1 MDDNK
6 KLICAA
12 AGALGALVAVS
23 ATVFAIKQHKKKQ
36 NAMLLEELDLCLD
49 GDDIAELANE
59 AEETKAPETAEEPK
73 AEEPT
78 ESAPVAEEKVEEEA
92 EEKTDNYILPD
103 SSKRILADSEVSG
116 LSKSELRLA
125 RNEIFARHGRMFDD
139 QELQDYFNS
148 KSWYRGTIRPED
160 FSESMLSETEK
171 ANIETIK
178 KYE

>member
-73 AEEPT
+73 VDEPT
-78 ESAPVAEEKVEEEA
+78 ESAPVAEEKT
-92 EEKTDNYILPD
+92 EKT
-103 SSKRILADSEVSG
+103 V
-116 LSKSELRLA
+116 
-125 RNEIFARHGRMFDD
+125 
-139 QELQDYFNS
+139 
-148 KSWYRGTIRPED
+148 
-160 FSESMLSETEK
+160 TEK
-171 ANIETIK
+171 TAKSTEKPVQCENTE
-178 KYE
+178 E

>member
-73 AEEPT
+73 AEEPKAEEPKAEEPT
-78 ESAPVAEEKVEEEA
+78 ESSPVAEEKVEEEA
-92 EEKTDNYILPD
+92 EEKT
-103 SSKRILADSEVSG
+103 EETV
-116 LSKSELRLA
+116 
-125 RNEIFARHGRMFDD
+125 
-139 QELQDYFNS
+139 
-148 KSWYRGTIRPED
+148 
-160 FSESMLSETEK
+160 TEK
-171 ANIETIK
+171 TAESTEKPVQCENTE
-178 KYE
+178 E

>member
-59 AEETKAPETAEEPK
+59 AEETKAED
-73 AEEPT
+73 PT
-78 ESAPVAEEKVEEEA
+78 ESAPVAEEKVEEKA
-92 EEKTDNYILPD
+92 EEKTEETVTE
-103 SSKRILADSEVSG
+103 KTADS
-116 LSKSELRLA
+116 
-125 RNEIFARHGRMFDD
+125 
-139 QELQDYFNS
+139 
-148 KSWYRGTIRPED
+148 
-160 FSESMLSETEK
+160 TEK
-171 ANIETIK
+171 PVQCENTE
-178 KYE
+178 E

>member
-12 AGALGALVAVS
+12 AGALGALIAVS
-23 ATVFAIKQHKKKQ
+23 ATVFAVKQHKKKQ

-78 ESAPVAEEKVEEEA
+78 ESTPVAEKRL
-92 EEKTDNYILPD
+92 KRKQKKRQKKLLQKKLPNQP
-103 SSKRILADSEVSG
+103 
-116 LSKSELRLA
+116 KSRYSA
-125 RNEIFARHGRMFDD
+125 KIQKN
-139 QELQDYFNS
+139 NC
-148 KSWYRGTIRPED
+148 
-160 FSESMLSETEK
+160 
-171 ANIETIK
+171 
-178 KYE
+178 

>member
-78 ESAPVAEEKVEEEA
+78 ESAPVAEEKVEEPAESEPVTEKKA
-92 EEKTDNYILPD
+92 EEKV
-103 SSKRILADSEVSG
+103 EE
-116 LSKSELRLA
+116 KSEEPA
-125 RNEIFARHGRMFDD
+125 ETPVAEKAD
-139 QELQDYFNS
+139 
-148 KSWYRGTIRPED
+148 
-160 FSESMLSETEK
+160 ETET
-171 ANIETIK
+171 E
-178 KYE
+178 E

>member
-59 AEETKAPETAEEPK
+59 AEETKA
-73 AEEPT
+73 EEPT
-78 ESAPVAEEKVEEEA
+78 ESAPVAEEKVEEKA
-92 EEKTDNYILPD
+92 EEKTEETVAE
-103 SSKRILADSEVSG
+103 KTA
-116 LSKSELRLA
+116 
-125 RNEIFARHGRMFDD
+125 
-139 QELQDYFNS
+139 
-148 KSWYRGTIRPED
+148 
-160 FSESMLSETEK
+160 ESTEK
-171 ANIETIK
+171 PVQCENTE
-178 KYE
+178 E

>member
-23 ATVFAIKQHKKKQ
+23 ATVFAIKQHKKKK

-78 ESAPVAEEKVEEEA
+78 ESAPVAEEKVEDKA
-92 EEKTDNYILPD
+92 EEKAEET
-103 SSKRILADSEVSG
+103 V
-116 LSKSELRLA
+116 
-125 RNEIFARHGRMFDD
+125 
-139 QELQDYFNS
+139 
-148 KSWYRGTIRPED
+148 
-160 FSESMLSETEK
+160 TEK
-171 ANIETIK
+171 TAESTEKPVQCENTE
-178 KYE
+178 E

>member
-59 AEETKAPETAEEPK
+59 AAEEPK

-92 EEKTDNYILPD
+92 EEKTEETVAE
-103 SSKRILADSEVSG
+103 KTA
-116 LSKSELRLA
+116 
-125 RNEIFARHGRMFDD
+125 
-139 QELQDYFNS
+139 
-148 KSWYRGTIRPED
+148 
-160 FSESMLSETEK
+160 ESTEK
-171 ANIETIK
+171 PVQCENTE
-178 KYE
+178 E

>member
-73 AEEPT
+73 AEEPKAEEPKAEEPT
-78 ESAPVAEEKVEEEA
+78 ESSPVAEEKVEEKA
-92 EEKTDNYILPD
+92 EEKAEET
-103 SSKRILADSEVSG
+103 V
-116 LSKSELRLA
+116 
-125 RNEIFARHGRMFDD
+125 
-139 QELQDYFNS
+139 
-148 KSWYRGTIRPED
+148 
-160 FSESMLSETEK
+160 TEK
-171 ANIETIK
+171 TAESTEKPVQCENTE
-178 KYE
+178 E

>member
-59 AEETKAPETAEEPK
+59 AEETKA
-73 AEEPT
+73 EEPT

-92 EEKTDNYILPD
+92 EEKT
-103 SSKRILADSEVSG
+103 EETV
-116 LSKSELRLA
+116 
-125 RNEIFARHGRMFDD
+125 
-139 QELQDYFNS
+139 
-148 KSWYRGTIRPED
+148 
-160 FSESMLSETEK
+160 TEK
-171 ANIETIK
+171 TAESTEKPVQCENTE
-178 KYE
+178 E

>member
-73 AEEPT
+73 AEEP
-78 ESAPVAEEKVEEEA
+78 APVAEEKVEEEA
-92 EEKTDNYILPD
+92 EEKT
-103 SSKRILADSEVSG
+103 EETV
-116 LSKSELRLA
+116 
-125 RNEIFARHGRMFDD
+125 
-139 QELQDYFNS
+139 
-148 KSWYRGTIRPED
+148 
-160 FSESMLSETEK
+160 TEK
-171 ANIETIK
+171 TAESTEKLEQCENTE
-178 KYE
+178 E

>member
-36 NAMLLEELDLCLD
+36 NAMRLEELDLCLD

-59 AEETKAPETAEEPK
+59 AEETKAPETAEETK

-78 ESAPVAEEKVEEEA
+78 ESAPVAEEKVEEKA
-92 EEKTDNYILPD
+92 EEKAEET
-103 SSKRILADSEVSG
+103 V
-116 LSKSELRLA
+116 
-125 RNEIFARHGRMFDD
+125 
-139 QELQDYFNS
+139 
-148 KSWYRGTIRPED
+148 
-160 FSESMLSETEK
+160 TEK
-171 ANIETIK
+171 TAESTEKPVQCENTE
-178 KYE
+178 E

>member
-78 ESAPVAEEKVEEEA
+78 ESAPVAEEKVEEKA
-92 EEKTDNYILPD
+92 EETVAEK
-103 SSKRILADSEVSG
+103 A
-116 LSKSELRLA
+116 
-125 RNEIFARHGRMFDD
+125 
-139 QELQDYFNS
+139 
-148 KSWYRGTIRPED
+148 
-160 FSESMLSETEK
+160 SESTEK
-171 ANIETIK
+171 PVQCENTE
-178 KYE
+178 E

>member
-36 NAMLLEELDLCLD
+36 SAMLLEELDLCLD

-59 AEETKAPETAEEPK
+59 AEETKATETAEETK

-78 ESAPVAEEKVEEEA
+78 ESALIAEEKVEEKA
-92 EEKTDNYILPD
+92 EEKT
-103 SSKRILADSEVSG
+103 EETV
-116 LSKSELRLA
+116 
-125 RNEIFARHGRMFDD
+125 
-139 QELQDYFNS
+139 
-148 KSWYRGTIRPED
+148 
-160 FSESMLSETEK
+160 TEK
-171 ANIETIK
+171 TAESTEKPVQCENTE
-178 KYE
+178 E

>member
-73 AEEPT
+73 AEKPT
-78 ESAPVAEEKVEEEA
+78 ESAPVAEEKVEEKA
-92 EEKTDNYILPD
+92 EEKT
-103 SSKRILADSEVSG
+103 EETV
-116 LSKSELRLA
+116 
-125 RNEIFARHGRMFDD
+125 
-139 QELQDYFNS
+139 
-148 KSWYRGTIRPED
+148 
-160 FSESMLSETEK
+160 TEK
-171 ANIETIK
+171 TAESTEKPVQCENTE
-178 KYE
+178 E

>member
-59 AEETKAPETAEEPK
+59 AEEKLPK
-73 AEEPT
+73 PQKNQKLKNPQNPHLSQRKRLKRKQKKRQKKLLQKKLPNQPKSRY
-78 ESAPVAEEKVEEEA
+78 SAKIQ
-92 EEKTDNYILPD
+92 KN
-103 SSKRILADSEVSG
+103 
-116 LSKSELRLA
+116 
-125 RNEIFARHGRMFDD
+125 NC
-139 QELQDYFNS
+139 
-148 KSWYRGTIRPED
+148 
-160 FSESMLSETEK
+160 
-171 ANIETIK
+171 
-178 KYE
+178 

>member
-36 NAMLLEELDLCLD
+36 NAMFLEELDLCLD

-78 ESAPVAEEKVEEEA
+78 ESAPVAEEKVEEKA
-92 EEKTDNYILPD
+92 EEKT
-103 SSKRILADSEVSG
+103 EETV
-116 LSKSELRLA
+116 
-125 RNEIFARHGRMFDD
+125 
-139 QELQDYFNS
+139 
-148 KSWYRGTIRPED
+148 
-160 FSESMLSETEK
+160 TEK
-171 ANIETIK
+171 TAESTEKSVQCENTE
-178 KYE
+178 E

>member
-1 MDDNK
+1 MGKNKNIIDEVFNMDDNK

-59 AEETKAPETAEEPK
+59 AEETKA
-73 AEEPT
+73 EEPT

-92 EEKTDNYILPD
+92 EEKT
-103 SSKRILADSEVSG
+103 EETV
-116 LSKSELRLA
+116 
-125 RNEIFARHGRMFDD
+125 
-139 QELQDYFNS
+139 
-148 KSWYRGTIRPED
+148 
-160 FSESMLSETEK
+160 TEK
-171 ANIETIK
+171 TAESTEKPVQCENTE
-178 KYE
+178 E

>member
-49 GDDIAELANE
+49 NDDVAELANE

-78 ESAPVAEEKVEEEA
+78 ESAPVAEKKAEEKVEE
-92 EEKTDNYILPD
+92 
-103 SSKRILADSEVSG
+103 
-116 LSKSELRLA
+116 KSEEPA
-125 RNEIFARHGRMFDD
+125 ETPAAEKAD
-139 QELQDYFNS
+139 
-148 KSWYRGTIRPED
+148 
-160 FSESMLSETEK
+160 ETET
-171 ANIETIK
+171 E
-178 KYE
+178 E

>member
-78 ESAPVAEEKVEEEA
+78 ESAPVAEEKVEE
-92 EEKTDNYILPD
+92 K
-103 SSKRILADSEVSG
+103 
-116 LSKSELRLA
+116 RLA
-125 RNEIFARHGRMFDD
+125 VVERWKDCQILEKLKENALDDFNQEERVREQYLNDEISLYGYLR
-139 QELQDYFNS
+139 
-148 KSWYRGTIRPED
+148 K
-160 FSESMLSETEK
+160 EK
-171 ANIETIK
+171 
-178 KYE
+178 